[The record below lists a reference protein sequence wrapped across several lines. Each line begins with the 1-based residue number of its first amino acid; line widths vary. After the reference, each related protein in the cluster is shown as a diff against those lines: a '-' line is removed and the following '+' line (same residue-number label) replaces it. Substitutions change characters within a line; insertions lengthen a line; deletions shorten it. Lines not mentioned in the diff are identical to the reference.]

1 MFTAHVRA
9 GPAQGTESC
18 EADPCI
24 LGGGTRSLE
33 AQGHA
38 VVLTDIVWTAFV
50 WQPND
55 FRGVR
60 AHALAE
66 WRLEPPP

>member
-1 MFTAHVRA
+1 MFTAHARA
-9 GPAQGTESC
+9 GSAQGTESC
-18 EADPCI
+18 EADLCI
-24 LGGGTRSLE
+24 LGGSTRSLE

-38 VVLTDIVWTAFV
+38 VVFTDNVWTAFV
-50 WQPND
+50 RQSND
-55 FRGVR
+55 ACGVR